1 MHGEAWDVV
10 CPQAAGVPEG
20 VWLSMGTNPGLC
32 SSLWRAELK
41 VIIQIEVMWV
51 CVCGCVCV
59 CSQVVCIHVSGR
71 ACACAFLPIAPVRI
85 E

>member
-41 VIIQIEVMWV
+41 VIIQIEVI
-51 CVCGCVCV
+51 CVCV
-59 CSQVVCIHVSGR
+59 CVFTGGVHTCER
-71 ACACAFLPIAPVRI
+71 ACVCMCLSSYSPC
-85 E
+85 

>member
-41 VIIQIEVMWV
+41 VIIQIEVM
-51 CVCGCVCV
+51 CVYVCVCV
-59 CSQVVCIHVSGR
+59 CVHR
-71 ACACAFLPIAPVRI
+71 WCAYM
-85 E
+85 